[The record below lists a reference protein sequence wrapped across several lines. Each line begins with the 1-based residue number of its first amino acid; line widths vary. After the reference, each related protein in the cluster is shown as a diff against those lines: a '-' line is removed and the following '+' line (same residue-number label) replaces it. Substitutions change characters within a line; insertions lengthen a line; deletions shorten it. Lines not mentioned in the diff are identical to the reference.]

1 MLCYCLH
8 SKKKREI
15 NYFSLLIY
23 KLVLIKRNILW
34 DKSIQI
40 YHCLWFFF
48 NNKIKVVRHT
58 IVFFKYLKTFLIIFI
73 FLSLDNN
80 QILSLFLQY
89 SRVDA
94 FFIL

>member
-1 MLCYCLH
+1 M
-8 SKKKREI
+8 
-15 NYFSLLIY
+15 
-23 KLVLIKRNILW
+23 V
-34 DKSIQI
+34 
-40 YHCLWFFF
+40 FF

>member
-1 MLCYCLH
+1 M
-8 SKKKREI
+8 
-15 NYFSLLIY
+15 
-23 KLVLIKRNILW
+23 V
-34 DKSIQI
+34 
-40 YHCLWFFF
+40 FF

-94 FFIL
+94 FLFYKNSPLEFGFN